1 MKVKTLLLVLVGFGS
16 FFAVAGLFYANRA
29 LLGERFTV
37 WHERTVPLY
46 GILLLAFVLG
56 LGVSLA
62 FSLARES
69 RQALERWREGRSRR
83 EARIVDD
90 LYTEGVEALLSG
102 QPSAALEKF
111 RAVLARAPRRVDA
124 LLKAGEVLM
133 VQERLQEAQELH
145 TRAHR
150 AVPEDLGPLY
160 ALVADAD
167 AREDPATARTYLKR
181 IIELKPHEAVRAI
194 RRLRDLDMTAGEWD
208 GARELQERL
217 EKASAGEGESEEADL
232 QVKRGILYQIGCRM
246 AEQGQHKEAQQHLR
260 KLLKEAPDFVP
271 AWKALGASRLDSGD
285 EKGAVDTWLEAYE
298 VTHAPVLLTTL
309 ENHFLSREQPERAI
323 EIFRHA
329 VSTSRPDTLPR
340 FFLGKLFYRLEMLD
354 EALAEFSSL
363 RDRASYT
370 PTLSYYLAR
379 ILERRDRHDEAN
391 THYRRIIRDGQVLST
406 QYRCLS
412 CTARCDAWVDRCSSC
427 GSWNS
432 VHVDIR
438 EDVSLEDL
446 GISSAPVYTTEGG

>member
-16 FFAVAGLFYANRA
+16 FFAVAALFYANRA
-29 LLGERFTV
+29 LMGDRFTV
-37 WHERTVPLY
+37 WPERTVPLY
-46 GILLLAFVLG
+46 GILILAVALG
-56 LGVSLA
+56 LAVSLA

-83 EARIVDD
+83 ESRIVDD

-124 LLKAGEVLM
+124 LLQAGEVLM
-133 VQERLQEAQELH
+133 TQDRLQEAQELH

-150 AVPEDLGPLY
+150 AAPEDLGPLY

-194 RRLRDLDMTAGEWD
+194 RRLRDLDMAAGEWD
-208 GARELQERL
+208 GALELQNRL
-217 EKASAGEGESEEADL
+217 EKATAGESGTDPSDL
-232 QVKRGILYQIGCRM
+232 QVRQGILYQIGCRM

-260 KLLKEAPDFVP
+260 RLLKQAPDFVP
-271 AWKALGASRLDSGD
+271 AWKALGASRREAGD
-285 EKGAVDTWLEAYE
+285 EKGAVSTWLEAYDA
-298 VTHAPVLLTTL
+298 THAPVLLTTL

-379 ILERRDRHDEAN
+379 ILQRRGRHDEAN

-406 QYRCLS
+406 QYRCLACDS
-412 CTARCDAWVDRCSSC
+412 RCDAWMDRCSTC
-427 GSWNS
+427 GSWNTVS
-432 VHVDIR
+432 VDIR

-446 GISSAPVYTTEGG
+446 GISSAPVYTAEGG